1 MKRNKASN
9 KIKQNKG
16 FNFFMYLVVGAF
28 AVFCFVPF
36 WLVFINS
43 FATETSIAQN
53 GFSLWPSEFTFY
65 AYEYAFA
72 GGQVGYG
79 YRNTFFIV
87 LIGTPIATIITAMF
101 AYVLAHPK
109 VKYRKIMS
117 FLTYLSMIMGTA
129 LVGYYVLIS
138 SWLHLKDN
146 LWAIILPMLFNPF
159 FAFIMVAA
167 YKDVPYEIYEAS
179 CIDGAGDILTFFKVI
194 LPIVLPTIATVAL
207 FYTLQYWNEWWHALL
222 FIDNYKLHPLQMLIR
237 SLISSINTS
246 SYMGA
251 RVSSGAL
258 VPTNSVKMA
267 VVCLTV
273 GPIILGYPFAQK
285 YFVEGISVGAVKG

>member
-1 MKRNKASN
+1 MKKEQK
-9 KIKQNKG
+9 KIKDNVG
-16 FNFFMYLVVGAF
+16 FQRVAIFLVALF
-28 AVFCFVPF
+28 SIFCFIPF
-36 WLVFINS
+36 WVVVINS

-53 GFSLWPSEFTFY
+53 GFSLWPKEFTFY

-72 GGQVGYG
+72 GGQVAYG
-79 YRNTFFIV
+79 YSNTLFIV
-87 LIGTPIATIITAMF
+87 GVGTPLAVLITAMY

-109 VKYRKIMS
+109 AKYKNFMS
-117 FLTYLSMIMGTA
+117 FMTYLSMIMGTA
-129 LVGYYVLIS
+129 IVGYYVLIS
-138 SWLHLKDN
+138 NWLNLKDN
-146 LWAIILPMLFNPF
+146 IWSMILPLLFNPF

-167 YKDVPYEIYEAS
+167 YKEIPYEIYEAAS
-179 CIDGAGDILTFFKVI
+179 IEGAGDISIFFKI
-194 LPIVLPTIATVAL
+194 MLPIAKPSVATIGL
-207 FYTLQYWNEWWHALL
+207 FYALQFWNDWWHALL

-273 GPIILGYPFAQK
+273 GPIILAYPFIQK